1 MTHVISDTLFM
12 TQRHFRNLLR
22 QPAWILISLVQPVV
36 WLLLYGALFR
46 KIVEIPG
53 FGAASYIDF
62 LTPGIVVMTCLFSA
76 GWSGMDL
83 IEDIDRGVVDRFLV
97 SPASRSSLIAGR
109 LLQGALVG
117 VIQSVIIVV
126 LGLIIGAE
134 YPGGV
139 LGIAALT
146 IASVLL
152 GTAVG
157 ALSNAIGVLSRNVE
171 TMVAVSNFVLLPLT
185 FMSSVFM
192 ARALMPGWMQS
203 VATYNPVEWAVNAGR
218 EALVASPDWGVVL
231 ASDRLAARLHARV
244 RLARHG
250 GVPRVPEVDL
260 TTREGAPGAAAPA
273 GARVAGPRPRSE
285 RRQHADLGQAVD
297 RPGGGAAA
305 AHAHPARDDVARSRG
320 SRARRSRRWSPCG
333 GRGASARRPGRRTRA
348 AGRRGG
354 RRRRGRRAPP
364 PPPAAPRGAGPA
376 TPCRARPS
384 WWRGRRRGRRR
395 ARPCRRAPGPPRARA
410 TSGSAR
416 RRRSSASRKKAS
428 P

>member
-1 MTHVISDTLFM
+1 MTHVLTDTLFM

-46 KIVEIPG
+46 RIVEIPG
-53 FGAASYIDF
+53 FGAGSYIDF

-83 IEDIDRGVVDRFLV
+83 IEDIDRGVIDRFLV

-109 LLQGALVG
+109 LVQGALVG

-126 LGLIIGAE
+126 LGFVVGAE

-139 LGIAALT
+139 VGIAALT
-146 IASVLL
+146 LASVLL

-157 ALSNAIGVLSRNVE
+157 ALSNAVGVLSRNVE

-231 ASDRLAARLHARV
+231 GRIGWLALFTLICTW
-244 RLARHG
+244 LA
-250 GVPRVPEVDL
+250 
-260 TTREGAPGAAAPA
+260 
-273 GARVAGPRPRSE
+273 
-285 RRQHADLGQAVD
+285 
-297 RPGGGAAA
+297 
-305 AHAHPARDDVARSRG
+305 
-320 SRARRSRRWSPCG
+320 
-333 GRGASARRPGRRTRA
+333 TRA
-348 AGRRGG
+348 FRVYQK
-354 RRRRGRRAPP
+354 
-364 PPPAAPRGAGPA
+364 
-376 TPCRARPS
+376 S
-384 WWRGRRRGRRR
+384 I
-395 ARPCRRAPGPPRARA
+395 
-410 TSGSAR
+410 
-416 RRRSSASRKKAS
+416 
-428 P
+428 

>member
-1 MTHVISDTLFM
+1 MTHVITDTLFM

-22 QPAWILISLVQPVV
+22 QPAWVLISLVQPVV

-46 KIVEIPG
+46 RIVDIPG
-53 FGAASYIDF
+53 FGATSYIDF

-97 SPASRSSLIAGR
+97 SPASRSSIIAGR

-117 VIQSVIIVV
+117 IIQSVIIVV
-126 LGLIIGAE
+126 LGLILGAE
-134 YPGGV
+134 YPGGIV
-139 LGIAALT
+139 GIAALT

-231 ASDRLAARLHARV
+231 GRIGWLLVFTLVCTGLA
-244 RLARHG
+244 
-250 GVPRVPEVDL
+250 
-260 TTREGAPGAAAPA
+260 
-273 GARVAGPRPRSE
+273 
-285 RRQHADLGQAVD
+285 
-297 RPGGGAAA
+297 
-305 AHAHPARDDVARSRG
+305 
-320 SRARRSRRWSPCG
+320 
-333 GRGASARRPGRRTRA
+333 TRA
-348 AGRRGG
+348 FRVYQ
-354 RRRRGRRAPP
+354 
-364 PPPAAPRGAGPA
+364 
-376 TPCRARPS
+376 
-384 WWRGRRRGRRR
+384 
-395 ARPCRRAPGPPRARA
+395 
-410 TSGSAR
+410 
-416 RRRSSASRKKAS
+416 RSI
-428 P
+428 

>member
-1 MTHVISDTLFM
+1 MTHVITDTLFM

-46 KIVEIPG
+46 RIVEIPG

-83 IEDIDRGVVDRFLV
+83 IEDIDRGVIDRFLV
-97 SPASRSSLIAGR
+97 SPASRSSIIAGR

-146 IASVLL
+146 VASVLL

-203 VATYNPVEWAVNAGR
+203 IATYNPVEWAVNAGR
-218 EALVASPDWGVVL
+218 EALVASPDWGLVL
-231 ASDRLAARLHARV
+231 SRIGWLLVFTLVCGWLATAAFRV
-244 RLARHG
+244 YQK
-250 GVPRVPEVDL
+250 
-260 TTREGAPGAAAPA
+260 
-273 GARVAGPRPRSE
+273 SI
-285 RRQHADLGQAVD
+285 
-297 RPGGGAAA
+297 
-305 AHAHPARDDVARSRG
+305 
-320 SRARRSRRWSPCG
+320 
-333 GRGASARRPGRRTRA
+333 
-348 AGRRGG
+348 
-354 RRRRGRRAPP
+354 
-364 PPPAAPRGAGPA
+364 
-376 TPCRARPS
+376 
-384 WWRGRRRGRRR
+384 
-395 ARPCRRAPGPPRARA
+395 
-410 TSGSAR
+410 
-416 RRRSSASRKKAS
+416 
-428 P
+428 

>member
-1 MTHVISDTLFM
+1 MTHVITDTVFM

-46 KIVEIPG
+46 RIVEIPG
-53 FGAASYIDF
+53 FGATSYIDF

-97 SPASRSSLIAGR
+97 SPASRSSIIAGR

-117 VIQSVIIVV
+117 IIQSVIIVV
-126 LGLIIGAE
+126 LGLILGAG
-134 YPGGV
+134 YPGGIA
-139 LGIAALT
+139 GIAALT
-146 IASVLL
+146 VASVLL

-218 EALVASPDWGVVL
+218 EALVASPDWSVVL
-231 ASDRLAARLHARV
+231 GRIGWLLVFTLVCTGLA
-244 RLARHG
+244 
-250 GVPRVPEVDL
+250 
-260 TTREGAPGAAAPA
+260 
-273 GARVAGPRPRSE
+273 
-285 RRQHADLGQAVD
+285 
-297 RPGGGAAA
+297 
-305 AHAHPARDDVARSRG
+305 
-320 SRARRSRRWSPCG
+320 
-333 GRGASARRPGRRTRA
+333 TRA
-348 AGRRGG
+348 FRVYQ
-354 RRRRGRRAPP
+354 
-364 PPPAAPRGAGPA
+364 
-376 TPCRARPS
+376 
-384 WWRGRRRGRRR
+384 
-395 ARPCRRAPGPPRARA
+395 
-410 TSGSAR
+410 
-416 RRRSSASRKKAS
+416 RSI
-428 P
+428 